1 MSAVRKE
8 AAAPAGLSPERQALA
23 EAIKARKSY
32 DVELMTAEAGMRDLQ
47 RQESEAYAARGRARE
62 ALETAQAAGVAHL
75 IDVASGR
82 ATAGT
87 GPVSAKEARDAMTE
101 AEDRLAMLQ
110 QAQAAMLERIGKMH
124 KPLFPPEEK
133 VKGAARAV
141 LRSEIDALAL
151 FADINKL
158 QNELVEKR
166 LVLCALQEI
175 KSVLP
180 DDANPNKDWVLPTTQ
195 SQFPN
200 LLRPEWLHN
209 PSPTWRD
216 AFAALCEDAAAPL
229 PSIDKANA

>member
-8 AAAPAGLSPERQALA
+8 AAAPARLSPERQALA
-23 EAIKARKSY
+23 VAIKARKSY
-32 DVELMTAEAGMRDLQ
+32 DAELMTAEAGMGDLR
-47 RQESEAYAARGRARE
+47 RQESEAYAARGKARE

-82 ATAGT
+82 VAGGTA
-87 GPVSAKEARDAMTE
+87 PVSAKEARDAMTE

-133 VKGAARAV
+133 VKEAARAV

-151 FADINKL
+151 FADINQL

-180 DDANPNKDWVLPTTQ
+180 DDDNPNKDWVLPTTQ